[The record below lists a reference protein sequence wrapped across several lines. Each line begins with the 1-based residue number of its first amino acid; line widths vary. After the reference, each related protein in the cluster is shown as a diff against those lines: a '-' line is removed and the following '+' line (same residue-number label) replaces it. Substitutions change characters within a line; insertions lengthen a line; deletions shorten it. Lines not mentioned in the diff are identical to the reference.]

1 MFLRELISVF
11 FSVSS
16 SSSTFPQ
23 VSFVKKDRK
32 PQKTEMTGK
41 ADLEAFELGDNDVE
55 EMLNDAEGI
64 MKDAE
69 EILEVFFP
77 SENEGDYE

>member
-1 MFLRELISVF
+1 
-11 FSVSS
+11 
-16 SSSTFPQ
+16 
-23 VSFVKKDRK
+23 
-32 PQKTEMTGK
+32 MTGK
-41 ADLEAFELGDNDVE
+41 AELEAFELGDNDME